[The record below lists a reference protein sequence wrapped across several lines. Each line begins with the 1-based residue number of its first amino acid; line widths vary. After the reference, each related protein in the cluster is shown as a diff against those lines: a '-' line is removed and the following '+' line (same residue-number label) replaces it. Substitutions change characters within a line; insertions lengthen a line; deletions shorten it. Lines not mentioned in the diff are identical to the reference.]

1 MAGSANEDARGSG
14 SIVVDSSEAGAL
26 PRWAALRAGD
36 EPADAEPAAPLPAE
50 KEPAEKEPAA
60 VLPDREEPDVEGAAR
75 EGPAVDGQLTPMARK
90 ANAAHDTGAAR
101 RSQARAQAD
110 PGTREVTQTSLP
122 ILLPTLDHLYRIIQS
137 FPQRGGLGDGNQ
149 AGEAPAD
156 VGRR

>member
-1 MAGSANEDARGSG
+1 M
-14 SIVVDSSEAGAL
+14 
-26 PRWAALRAGD
+26 
-36 EPADAEPAAPLPAE
+36 
-50 KEPAEKEPAA
+50 
-60 VLPDREEPDVEGAAR
+60 LPDEEEPDGEEPDGEGVAK

-122 ILLPTLDHLYRIIQS
+122 ILLPTLDHLYRIFQS
-137 FPQRGGLGDGNQ
+137 FPQRGGLGDRNQ
-149 AGEAPAD
+149 ASEAPAD